1 MISLLWIALG
11 FTLALVAMWW
21 WRKTKRKMP
30 SWRSLGKKAS
40 AAALRRQVFKLVH
53 DPSVAERL
61 IASERERHPEMNEKA
76 LLKKVI
82 RRLRRDRRR

>member
-1 MISLLWIALG
+1 MNLLWIALG
-11 FTLALVAMWW
+11 IALGLAAMWW
-21 WRKTKRKMP
+21 WRKAKRKLP

-61 IASERERHPEMNEKA
+61 IASERERHPELNEKA

-82 RRLRRDRRR
+82 RRLQRDRRR